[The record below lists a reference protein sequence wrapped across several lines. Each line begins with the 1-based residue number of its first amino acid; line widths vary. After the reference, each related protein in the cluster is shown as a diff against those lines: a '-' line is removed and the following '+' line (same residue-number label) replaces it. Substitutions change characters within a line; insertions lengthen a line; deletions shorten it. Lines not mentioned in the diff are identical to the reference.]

1 MRASGTVIDRGKAIA
16 LDRRLKIADH
26 VGSERGGPMTT
37 DDQFAGVVKRRS
49 QLGLAMQRVELAT
62 AAPAAKDTWIPE
74 LNQHLRQLDITFDQ
88 YIRDVKAPLGLMDQI
103 VDRAPRLQRSVEASE
118 ANLASVA
125 GLIKQAV
132 SLVGAEDASERV
144 DEVREATMAALV
156 ALARHRQKCA
166 DLIYDAYDVDI
177 GGY

>member
-1 MRASGTVIDRGKAIA
+1 MA
-16 LDRRLKIADH
+16 
-26 VGSERGGPMTT
+26 T
-37 DDQFAGVVKRRS
+37 DDQFAGVVKQRS
-49 QLGLAMQRVELAT
+49 QLGLAMQRVELAA

-74 LNQHLRQLDITFDQ
+74 LTQHLRELDTAFDQ
-88 YIRDVKAPLGLMDQI
+88 YIRDVQAPLGLMDQI
-103 VDRAPRLQRSVEASE
+103 VDRAPRLQRSVETSA

-125 GLIKQAV
+125 GMIKEAV
-132 SLVGAEDASERV
+132 ALVGAEDASNRV

-166 DLIYDAYDVDI
+166 DLIYDAYDIDI